1 MTPNPQNP
9 GSARS
14 ADELNDEIR
23 ALWFR
28 AGGTL
33 TPADRAEYEQLLAR
47 WAAALKN
54 EITEAA

>member
-1 MTPNPQNP
+1 MTPNPDP

-14 ADELNDEIR
+14 PADELNDEIR

-33 TPADRAEYEQLLAR
+33 TPDERAEYEQLLAR
-47 WAAALKN
+47 WAAALKT